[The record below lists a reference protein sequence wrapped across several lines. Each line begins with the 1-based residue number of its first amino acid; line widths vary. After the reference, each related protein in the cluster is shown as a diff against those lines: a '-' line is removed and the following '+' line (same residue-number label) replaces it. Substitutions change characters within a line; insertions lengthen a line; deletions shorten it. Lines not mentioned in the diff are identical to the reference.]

1 MIFELRTYTTKP
13 GKAPY
18 YLDLFRTS
26 GVDLVTKHLPM
37 LGYWLSD
44 VGDLNRIHHLWVY
57 ENFEERMAKRASL
70 AGETQWNEGFI
81 KTAFE
86 VVIAQESRFMS
97 LESSSKTFDS
107 LVLTRN
113 SVHSRQEADQ
123 PCFSNGWNLLS
134 KSETALEHSPQ
145 TVANFKVTMGTD
157 IGAYYSILDG
167 KDVDAMLPDAAKMQ
181 QSTLMRPLQV
191 SPIR

>member
-57 ENFEERMAKRASL
+57 ENFEERMVKRASL
-70 AGETQWNEGFI
+70 AGETRWNEGFI

-86 VVIAQESRFMS
+86 VVVAQESRF
-97 LESSSKTFDS
+97 LRLDQSSEALDILISA
-107 LVLTRN
+107 RN
-113 SVHSRQEADQ
+113 SVHSAQDAQDS
-123 PCFSNGWNLLS
+123 CFANGWNLLS
-134 KSETALEHSPQ
+134 KADSPIEK
-145 TVANFKVTMGTD
+145 TPLTLGTFSVSLGTD
-157 IGAYYSILDG
+157 IGSYYSIAGGQDINALL
-167 KDVDAMLPDAAKMQ
+167 KDAAKLN
-181 QSTLMRPLQV
+181 QSTLMRPLLV